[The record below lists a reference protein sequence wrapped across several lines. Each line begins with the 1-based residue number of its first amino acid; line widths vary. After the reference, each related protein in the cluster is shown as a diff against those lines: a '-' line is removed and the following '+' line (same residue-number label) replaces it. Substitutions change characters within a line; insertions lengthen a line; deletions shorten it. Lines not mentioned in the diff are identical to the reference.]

1 MIPAQWGV
9 PSLHDDQLFFLIA
22 AAVIALFCCGMV
34 FHYLKRARLI
44 EDTPTSKIRSAAQGY
59 VEIVGT
65 VATLKNR
72 ELVAP
77 LSGKACV
84 WYSYKVQ
91 RQQRSGQ
98 SNNWSTVEEGVSD
111 QQFVIRDDTGMCII
125 QPKGAEVT
133 TAHSRTWY
141 GKTPRPDE
149 VDTRN
154 FLLKA
159 LDGRRYR
166 YIEKFIFTH
175 DIIYALGAFGSNG
188 GGRNI
193 PTVHQMTGQVIRE
206 WRENFNAIL
215 HRFDRDNNGELDL
228 QEWDEVRDAA
238 RREAEKRRQQLAKVP
253 TVHLLSKTTDKRQP
267 FILSTFSQKI
277 LAKRFRR
284 YAFFN
289 LAGVMLSISVGVAY
303 MNDWQSFLATALFQ

>member
-1 MIPAQWGV
+1 MIPTQWGV
-9 PSLHDDQLFFLIA
+9 PLHDDQLFFLIVA
-22 AAVIALFCCGMV
+22 VVIALFCCGMV

-65 VATLKNR
+65 VSPLKNR

-77 LSGKACV
+77 LSGRACV
-84 WYSYKVQ
+84 WYSYKIQ
-91 RQQRSGQ
+91 RQQRSGRN
-98 SNNWSTVEEGVSD
+98 NNWSTVEEGVSD
-111 QQFVIRDDTGMCII
+111 QRFVIRDDTGVCVI

-141 GKTPRPDE
+141 GKTPRPDQ

-175 DIIYALGAFGSNG
+175 DIIYALGTFGSDG

-206 WRENFNAIL
+206 WRQNFSAIL

-228 QEWDEVRDAA
+228 QEWDAVREAA
-238 RREAEKRRQQLAKVP
+238 GREAEKRRKQLTQVP
-253 TVHLLSKTTDKRQP
+253 TMHLLSKTIDKRQP

-303 MNDWQSFLATALFQ
+303 LHDWQSFLATALLQ